1 MSKVLK
7 HCYPDRKLDLDE
19 LRIVLNELETN
30 SGSHGGSSGGS
41 PTSSSRGKLMDS
53 NFTGASANGQS
64 VAQEGVPLEEIASL
78 HADLGCMMRDS
89 TGLYRYI
96 GADSGISFNA
106 AVRSLHPDSIAS
118 KVDKDI
124 IPGMKTTSMP
134 PASPE
139 STPGSVPY
147 GEIQLPAR
155 DVCFRYVSQYFDE
168 VHCLYWLYSSEQ
180 FHTRLEQTYSY
191 PAPSA
196 ASWICSLYAI
206 IAMGSLNSKDPSN
219 SIHNRS
225 SGEWL
230 ALAKGLVSRVCD
242 EADLDSVRAL
252 ILLASS
258 IRTVIHVPIAN
269 IHRPLR
275 YKAIASQIVHIFM
288 QVLLSGLAFLLASM
302 LTNIHC
308 RMAMSRKNMLDV
320 FGGRCIS
327 MIKKSHYALG
337 NRPRLRPT
345 DHRGNHHFPLNMCS
359 AQARTTH
366 QDILRCP
373 LVSLI

>member
-1 MSKVLK
+1 MSQVLK

-30 SGSHGGSSGGS
+30 SGSHGGSTGGS
-41 PTSSSRGKLMDS
+41 PISPSRGKPMDS
-53 NFTGASANGQS
+53 NFNRTVTNGQS

-124 IPGMKTTSMP
+124 IPGMKTTSLP
-134 PASPE
+134 PATPE
-139 STPGSVPY
+139 STPGSVPC
-147 GEIQLPAR
+147 GEIHLPSR
-155 DVCFRYVSQYFDE
+155 NLCFRYVSRYFDE

-180 FHTRLEQTYSY
+180 FHTRLEHTYANH
-191 PAPSA
+191 APSS
-196 ASWICSLYAI
+196 ASWICSLYSI
-206 IAMGSLNSKDPSN
+206 IAMGSLNVSESST
-219 SIHNRS
+219 SIDGRN

-252 ILLASS
+252 ILLV
-258 IRTVIHVPIAN
+258 RTI
-269 IHRPLR
+269 
-275 YKAIASQIVHIFM
+275 ST
-288 QVLLSGLAFLLASM
+288 LSNVA
-302 LTNIHC
+302 
-308 RMAMSRKNMLDV
+308 
-320 FGGRCIS
+320 
-327 MIKKSHYALG
+327 
-337 NRPRLRPT
+337 
-345 DHRGNHHFPLNMCS
+345 
-359 AQARTTH
+359 
-366 QDILRCP
+366 
-373 LVSLI
+373 